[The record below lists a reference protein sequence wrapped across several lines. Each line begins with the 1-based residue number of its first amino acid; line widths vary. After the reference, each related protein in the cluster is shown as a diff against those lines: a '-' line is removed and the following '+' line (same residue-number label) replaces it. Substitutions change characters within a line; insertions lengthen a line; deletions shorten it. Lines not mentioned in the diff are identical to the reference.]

1 MCENLCQWNPAVN
14 ISTLRN
20 TAGNCSPATPFQSSV
35 QSNSWKKKM
44 RRLVRNW
51 NCRLLL
57 NAKSGQRVVRHA
69 SAQQKIASQE
79 DGADKN
85 GFGAKHCMSLVEKYD
100 YENYLCTLLL
110 PRELRRAA
118 FALRAFNVEVSRSVS
133 GHQTEPQIAKLRL
146 KFWHDSIDKCF
157 ESESQ
162 RSYVEDQPVLREL
175 KHTVGSRKLNK
186 IYLRRLVTARERPT
200 NQGFETI
207 RELEEYAEQAFSS
220 LLLLLL
226 EVSGVRDLQAD
237 HAASHLGKAQGIAT
251 LLRAIPLTGRQQA
264 VCVPLEVLVRHGV
277 NQERIIRGRSEDKGV
292 EECIFEVASA
302 ANSHLKLARQLHD
315 QMSPQVRKI
324 FLSAVATD
332 AYLERLRR
340 ANFLLTHKS
349 CVGRDTMLPARLFW
363 KSLFNRY

>member
-1 MCENLCQWNPAVN
+1 
-14 ISTLRN
+14 
-20 TAGNCSPATPFQSSV
+20 
-35 QSNSWKKKM
+35 M

-51 NCRLLL
+51 NGRLLF
-57 NAKSGQRVVRHA
+57 NGKSGQEIVGHA
-69 SAQQKIASQE
+69 GVHQE
-79 DGADKN
+79 AKSESSTKEEGAGEVDKN
-85 GFGAKHCMSLVEKYD
+85 GYGAKHCMKLVEKYD

-133 GHQTEPQIAKLRL
+133 GHLVEPQIAKLRL

-157 ESESQ
+157 EAESQ

-186 IYLRRLVTARERPT
+186 VYLRRLVTARDRPHT
-200 NQGFETI
+200 HGFETV
-207 RELEEYAEQAFSS
+207 RELEEYAEQTFSS

-226 EVSGVRDLQAD
+226 EVAGVRDLQVD

-251 LLRAIPLTGRQQA
+251 LLRAIPLAGRQQA
-264 VCVPLEVLVRHGV
+264 ACVPLEVLVRHGV
-277 NQERIIRGRSEDKGV
+277 SQERIIRCKSDDKGV

-302 ANSHLKLARQLHD
+302 ANGHLKLARQLKD
-315 QMSPQVRKI
+315 QVSPLVPKI
-324 FLSAVATD
+324 FLTAVATD

-349 CVGRDTMLPARLFW
+349 CTGRDSMLPARLFW

>member
-1 MCENLCQWNPAVN
+1 
-14 ISTLRN
+14 
-20 TAGNCSPATPFQSSV
+20 
-35 QSNSWKKKM
+35 M

-51 NCRLLL
+51 NCRLLF
-57 NAKSGQRVVRHA
+57 NAKSGQGVVRHA
-69 SAQQKIASQE
+69 SVNQQKANSNAKE
-79 DGADKN
+79 DGVGETDKN
-85 GFGAKHCMSLVEKYD
+85 GYSAKHCMSLVEKYD

-133 GHQTEPQIAKLRL
+133 GHQIEPQIAKMRL

-157 ESESQ
+157 EAESQ

-175 KHTVGSRKLNK
+175 KHTVGTRKLNK
-186 IYLRRLVTARERPT
+186 IYLRRLVTARERPP
-200 NQGFETI
+200 NQGFESI
-207 RELEEYAEQAFSS
+207 RELEEYAEQTFSS

-226 EVSGVRDLQAD
+226 EVGGVRDLQVD

-264 VCVPLEVLVRHGV
+264 VAIPLEVLIRHGV
-277 NQERIIRGRSEDKGV
+277 SQERIIRGRSDDKGV

-302 ANSHLKLARQLHD
+302 ANNHLNLARQLKD
-315 QMSPQVRKI
+315 QVLPHVRKI
-324 FLSAVATD
+324 FLTAVATD
-332 AYLERLRR
+332 GYLERLRR

-363 KSLFNRY
+363 NSLLNRY

>member
-1 MCENLCQWNPAVN
+1 
-14 ISTLRN
+14 
-20 TAGNCSPATPFQSSV
+20 
-35 QSNSWKKKM
+35 M

-51 NCRLLL
+51 NCRLLF
-57 NAKSGQRVVRHA
+57 NAKSGQEIVRHA
-69 SAQQKIASQE
+69 GIHQEAKINAVPKE
-79 DGADKN
+79 KKVVETDKN
-85 GFGAKHCMSLVEKYD
+85 GYGAKHCMSLVEKYD

-133 GHQTEPQIAKLRL
+133 GHQIEPQIAKMRL

-157 ESESQ
+157 EPDTQ

-186 IYLRRLVTARERPT
+186 VYLRRLVTARERPPT
-200 NQGFETI
+200 HAFESI
-207 RELEEYAEQAFSS
+207 RELEEYTEQTFSS

-226 EVSGVRDLQAD
+226 EVGGVRDLNAD

-251 LLRAIPLTGRQQA
+251 LLRSIPLAGRQQA
-264 VCVPLEVLVRHGV
+264 PCIPLEVLVLHGV
-277 NQERIIRGRSEDKGV
+277 SQERIIRSKSDDKGV
-292 EECIFEVASA
+292 EDCIFDVASA
-302 ANSHLKLARQLHD
+302 ANTHLKLARQLHD
-315 QMSPQVRKI
+315 KVPPQVRKI

-349 CVGRDTMLPARLFW
+349 CVGRDTLLPARLFW
-363 KSLFNRY
+363 KSLFNRF

>member
-1 MCENLCQWNPAVN
+1 
-14 ISTLRN
+14 
-20 TAGNCSPATPFQSSV
+20 
-35 QSNSWKKKM
+35 M

-51 NCRLLL
+51 NCLSLL
-57 NAKSGQRVVRHA
+57 NANSGQRVVRHA
-69 SAQQKIASQE
+69 SVQQKTDSKENGAGE
-79 DGADKN
+79 ADKN

-133 GHQTEPQIAKLRL
+133 GHQIEPQIAKLRL

-157 ESESQ
+157 ESDSK

-186 IYLRRLVTARERPT
+186 VYLRRLVTARERPP
-200 NQGFETI
+200 NHGFETI
-207 RELEEYAEQAFSS
+207 RELEEYAEQTFSS

-226 EVSGVRDLQAD
+226 EVGGVRDLQVD

-277 NQERIIRGRSEDKGV
+277 SQERIIRGRSDDKGV

-302 ANSHLKLARQLHD
+302 ANNHLKLARQQHE

-349 CVGRDTMLPARLFW
+349 CVGRDSMLPARLFW
-363 KSLFNRY
+363 KSLLNRY

>member
-1 MCENLCQWNPAVN
+1 
-14 ISTLRN
+14 
-20 TAGNCSPATPFQSSV
+20 
-35 QSNSWKKKM
+35 M

-57 NAKSGQRVVRHA
+57 NAKSGQEIVQTGYAGVHQQA
-69 SAQQKIASQE
+69 KSESESCAQEKGGGARA
-79 DGADKN
+79 ADKN
-85 GFGAKHCMSLVEKYD
+85 GYAAKHCMSLVEKYD
-100 YENYLCTLLL
+100 HENYLCTLLL

-133 GHQTEPQIAKLRL
+133 GHQIEPQIARMRL

-157 ESESQ
+157 EAETQ
-162 RSYVEDQPVLREL
+162 RSYAEDQPVLREL

-186 IYLRRLVTARERPT
+186 VYLRRLVTARERPAS
-200 NQGFETI
+200 QGFESI

-226 EVSGVRDLQAD
+226 EVGGVRDLQVD

-251 LLRAIPLTGRQQA
+251 MLRAIPLAGRQQA

-277 NQERIIRGRSEDKGV
+277 SQERIIRSKSDDKGV

-302 ANSHLKLARQLHD
+302 ANTHLKLARQLHE
-315 QMSPQVRKI
+315 QVSPQVRKI

-349 CVGRDTMLPARLFW
+349 CVGRDSLLPARLFW
-363 KSLFNRY
+363 KSLLNRY